1 MFFIKKYKIFD
12 TNSSVMD
19 KIEIFDNFL
28 EESDILKCIE
38 ITCQPQWEFGHN
50 SGADN
55 FRDTPFWIMDLKQN
69 DFISIYIKSKIEEI
83 TKKKYIL
90 KRVYANGQT
99 YGQHGSYH
107 QDDTTKNC
115 WTFCLYVNRIDTE
128 DIDYFDGYF
137 QVKLPGEN
145 KYVISI
151 EPLFNRGVLFPSHY
165 FHRGNAFT
173 RYVKEMRVCIA
184 WKLQEL

>member
-1 MFFIKKYKIFD
+1 MENIQ
-12 TNSSVMD
+12 
-19 KIEIFDNFL
+19 IFDNFL
-28 EESDILKCIE
+28 EESDISKCIE
-38 ITCQPQWEFGHN
+38 IIKQPNWEYGHRSN
-50 SGADN
+50 N
-55 FRDTPFWIMDLKQN
+55 TIMDTPFYIMDLNKN
-69 DFISIYIKSKIEEI
+69 EFIALYIKSKIEQL

-99 YGQHGSYH
+99 YGQDGSFH
-107 QDDTTKNC
+107 QDDTDARC
-115 WTFCLYVNRIDTE
+115 WTFCLYVTNIDTKE
-128 DIDYFDGYF
+128 IDYIGGYF

-165 FHRGNAFT
+165 FHRGNAFS